1 MPHREVAG
9 EMDGLNVLKGNDR
22 SAVEAFRRKVRQ
34 TLGPEILSMKL
45 FGSKVRGS
53 DQPGSD
59 IDVLVVVSAR
69 TPALVDRIINL
80 AFEVN
85 LAFDV
90 YISPRVVGQNALS
103 DPRWAV
109 TPLIQAVRRDS
120 PYSPWP

>member
-1 MPHREVAG
+1 MN
-9 EMDGLNVLKGNDR
+9 GLNVLKGNDR

-34 TLGPEILSMKL
+34 ALGSEILSMKL

-69 TPALVDRIINL
+69 TPALVDQIIDL

-90 YISPRVVGQNALS
+90 YISPRVISQNTLS

-109 TPLIQAVRRDS
+109 TPLLQAIRREGVGI
-120 PYSPWP
+120 